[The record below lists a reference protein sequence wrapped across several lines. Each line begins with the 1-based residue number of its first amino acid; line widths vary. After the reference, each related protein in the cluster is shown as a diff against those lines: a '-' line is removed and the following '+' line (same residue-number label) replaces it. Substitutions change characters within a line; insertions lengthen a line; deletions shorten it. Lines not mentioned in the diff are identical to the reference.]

1 MKFWDS
7 SALIQLFVEQNESG
21 ILRKI
26 VKNDLDI
33 VVWWGTILECKS
45 AVARLRREGV
55 VTIDQEGQIRSKLKT
70 ASTCWIEIMP
80 GEQVR
85 QVASRLLVNHPLRT
99 ADSLQLAAAITWVGA
114 PVQEDCFVCL
124 DSKLREAA
132 RKEGFFLLP

>member
-7 SALIQLFVEQNESG
+7 SALIQLFVEQDHSE

-26 VKNDLDI
+26 AKEDPDI
-33 VVWWGTILECKS
+33 VVWWGTIIECKS
-45 AVARLRREGV
+45 AIARLRRECI
-55 VTIDQEGQIRSKLKT
+55 VTVDEEEEIRSKLKT
-70 ASTCWIEIMP
+70 ASSCWIEIMP

-85 QVASRLLVNHPLRT
+85 QVASRLLINHPLRT
-99 ADSLQLAAAITWVGA
+99 ADSLQLAAAITWAGA